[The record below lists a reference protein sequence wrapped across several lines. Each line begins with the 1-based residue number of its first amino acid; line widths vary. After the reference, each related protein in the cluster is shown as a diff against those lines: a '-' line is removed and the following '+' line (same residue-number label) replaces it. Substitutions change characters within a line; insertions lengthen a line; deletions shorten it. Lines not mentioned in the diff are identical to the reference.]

1 MVLRLIKR
9 SLVAR
14 LVAMFC
20 LVATLAV
27 SLLGLTA
34 YWLGR
39 RVIEQS
45 VIERLSIAT
54 SLKEQEIERWV
65 DDQRKEV
72 QLLAGLPLVRSNASM
87 LANAKLV
94 SPEANSAYDTL
105 ATYLRSV
112 VKNQTKFDEIFVLN
126 QVGRVIFSTDPL
138 HEGTIITDREYT
150 NVAQFGLYIENIYP
164 NDADIPTLTIASPL
178 FDRDNNVYAILAANV
193 NLSRLDDIL
202 VQRVGLGRSSE
213 TYLVDSKQRFV
224 SSKRFGR
231 PGMPIVVDSYG
242 IQQALARQNGVA
254 KYQNYAGEAVVG
266 VYHWLEGRDLI
277 LLSEVNQAEAFAP
290 ARELSIVIF
299 TIGLVLEGL
308 ALLAVFALMRQ
319 VVVPVA
325 QLTEAAV
332 QVAEGN
338 LQQADLPA
346 RDDELGLLIR
356 SFTRMTKQLRAN
368 REQLEDQVAL
378 RTNELRLAYQQL
390 VQLTDQLQEKN
401 DYLQQGLKLAHDIQ
415 IGLLSQRPPWNPD
428 ILRANAYSL
437 PSAEVGGDFYSF
449 IDLGN
454 GRVGMA
460 IGDISGKGVGAA
472 LMMALVSST
481 LEERAREGSQP
492 AVLLQTL
499 NTLLIERLKANRMNA
514 AVMYAVYDQANA
526 SLQIANAGMVMPYLL
541 RAGTL
546 EEIEVVGLPIGSR
559 HDVRYQEA
567 NIQLK
572 PDDHVVFVSDGVVE
586 ARNPANQMLGFE
598 LFATILAGYR
608 HWPAIEPYHE
618 HLFKQISNFMAER
631 TPVDD
636 ITIVWIQK

>member
-1 MVLRLIKR
+1 MLRLIKR

-27 SLLGLTA
+27 SLLGFTA
-34 YWLGR
+34 YWLGQGA
-39 RVIEQS
+39 IEQS
-45 VIERLSIAT
+45 VVERLSIAT
-54 SLKEQEIERWV
+54 SLKEQEIERWI

-72 QLLAGLPLVRSNASM
+72 QLLAGLPLVRTNANM
-87 LANAKLV
+87 LANSKLV

-138 HEGTIITDREYT
+138 HEGSIVSGLEYV
-150 NVAQFGLYIENIYP
+150 NVGQFGLYIENIYP
-164 NDADIPTLTIASPL
+164 NDLDIPTMTIASPL
-178 FDRDNNVYAILAANV
+178 FDQDNNVYAVLAAHV

-242 IQQALARQNGVA
+242 IQQALAKQNGNA
-254 KYQNYAGEAVVG
+254 KYQNYAGDDVVG
-266 VYHWLEGRDLI
+266 VYRWLEGRDLI
-277 LLSEVNQAEAFAP
+277 LLSEVSQTEAFAP
-290 ARELSIVIF
+290 ARELSIIIMA
-299 TIGLVLEGL
+299 IGLVLEGL
-308 ALLAVFALMRQ
+308 AVVAVLSLMRR
-319 VVVPVA
+319 VVLPIA
-325 QLTEAAV
+325 QLTEAAAH
-332 QVAEGN
+332 VAEGN
-338 LQQADLPA
+338 FQTADLPSRA
-346 RDDELGLLIR
+346 DELGLLIR
-356 SFTRMTKQLRAN
+356 SFTRMTEQLRTN

-390 VQLTDQLQEKN
+390 VQVTDQLQEKN
-401 DYLQQGLKLAHDIQ
+401 DYLQQGLTLAHDIQ
-415 IGLLSQRPPWNPD
+415 LGLLSQRPPWEPD
-428 ILRANAYSL
+428 LLRANAHSL

-449 IDLGN
+449 VDLGN
-454 GRVGMA
+454 GRVGVA

-499 NTLLIERLKANRMNA
+499 NSLLIDRLKANHMNA
-514 AVMYAVYDQANA
+514 AILYAIYDHATET
-526 SLQIANAGMVMPYLL
+526 LHLANAGMVMPYLL

-546 EEIEVVGLPIGSR
+546 EEIDVVGLPIGSR
-559 HDVRYQEA
+559 PDIQYQERV
-567 NIQLK
+567 IQLK

-598 LFATILAGYR
+598 LLETILAGYR
-608 HWPAIEPYHE
+608 QWPAIEPYHDY
-618 HLFKQISNFMAER
+618 LFKQLSNFMQDR
-631 TPVDD
+631 SPVDD
-636 ITIVWIQK
+636 LTIVWLQK

>member
-1 MVLRLIKR
+1 MVRRLIKR

-105 ATYLRSV
+105 STYLRSV

-138 HEGTIITDREYT
+138 HEGTIITDLQYT

-164 NDADIPTLTIASPL
+164 NDADIPTMTIASPL

-277 LLSEVNQAEAFAP
+277 LLSEVSQAEAFAP

-415 IGLLSQRPPWNPD
+415 IGLLSQLPPWNPD
-428 ILRANAYSL
+428 LLRANAYSL

-449 IDLGN
+449 VDLGN

-481 LEERAREGSQP
+481 LEERAREGSSP

-514 AVMYAVYDQANA
+514 AVMYAVYDQASA

-541 RAGTL
+541 RAGNLT
-546 EEIEVVGLPIGSR
+546 EIEVVGLPIGSR

-567 NIQLK
+567 SIQLK

-598 LFATILAGYR
+598 LLTTMLAGYR

-631 TPVDD
+631 PPVDD
-636 ITIVWIQK
+636 ITILWLQK

>member
-1 MVLRLIKR
+1 MLRLIKR

-72 QLLAGLPLVRSNASM
+72 QLLAGLPLVRTNASM
-87 LANAKLV
+87 LAKSKLV

-105 ATYLRSV
+105 STYLRSV

-138 HEGTIITDREYT
+138 HEGSIVTGVNYV

-164 NDADIPTLTIASPL
+164 NDADIPTMTIASPL
-178 FDRDNNVYAILAANV
+178 FDRDNNVYAVLAAHV

-202 VQRVGLGRSSE
+202 VQRVGLGRTSE

-231 PGMPIVVDSYG
+231 PGIPIVIDSYG

-277 LLSEVNQAEAFAP
+277 LLSEVTQAEAFAP
-290 ARELSIVIF
+290 ARELSIVIV

-308 ALLAVFALMRQ
+308 ALLAVFALVRQ

-325 QLTEAAV
+325 QLTEAAA

-338 LQQADLPA
+338 LQNADLPS

-390 VQLTDQLQEKN
+390 VQVTDQLQEKN

-415 IGLLSQRPPWNPD
+415 LGLLSQVPSWNPD
-428 ILRANAYSL
+428 LLRANAYSL

-449 IDLGN
+449 VELGN

-481 LEERAREGSQP
+481 LEERAREGNQP
-492 AVLLQTL
+492 AILLQTL
-499 NTLLIERLKANRMNA
+499 NSLLLERLKSNRMNA
-514 AVMYAVYDQANA
+514 AVMYAIYDQATET
-526 SLQIANAGMVMPYLL
+526 LHIANAGMVMPYLL

-546 EEIEVVGLPIGSR
+546 QEIDVVGLPIGSR
-559 HDVRYQEA
+559 HDVEYQECV
-567 NIQLK
+567 IQLK
-572 PDDHVVFVSDGVVE
+572 PDDHVVFISDGVVE
-586 ARNPANQMLGFE
+586 ARNSANQMLGFE
-598 LFATILAGYR
+598 LLETILGGYR
-608 HWPAIEPYHE
+608 QWPAIEPYHE
-618 HLFKQISNFMAER
+618 HLFKQISNFMHDR
-631 TPVDD
+631 SPVDD
-636 ITIVWIQK
+636 LTILWIQK